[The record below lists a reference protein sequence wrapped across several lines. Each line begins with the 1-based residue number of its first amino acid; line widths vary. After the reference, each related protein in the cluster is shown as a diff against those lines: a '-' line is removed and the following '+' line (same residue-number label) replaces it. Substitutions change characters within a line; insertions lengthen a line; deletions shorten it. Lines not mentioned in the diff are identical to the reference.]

1 MGSFPLRVTGELGNP
16 VDVRRC
22 LFTATGAA
30 CNWVPFAPRF
40 AAARVPE
47 IPVGIVF
54 VVAERGLLDAAIF
67 GSPAPPLLR
76 ELVPFGVP
84 DARFLQIR

>member
-1 MGSFPLRVTGELGNP
+1 MAV
-16 VDVRRC
+16 
-22 LFTATGAA
+22 
-30 CNWVPFAPRF
+30 
-40 AAARVPE
+40 
-47 IPVGIVF
+47 

-84 DARFLQIR
+84 DARFLHVR

>member
-1 MGSFPLRVTGELGNP
+1 MGSFPLRVTGELGSP

-22 LFTATGAA
+22 RFTATVAG
-30 CNWVPFAPRF
+30 CEVPFGPRF
-40 AAARVPE
+40 AGAARTPE

-67 GSPAPPLLR
+67 GSPAPPPLR

-84 DARFLQIR
+84 DARFLRVP

>member
-22 LFTATGAA
+22 LFTAAVGA
-30 CNWVPFAPRF
+30 CKVPFAPRL
-40 AAARVPE
+40 AGPVRAE
-47 IPVGIVF
+47 IPVGIAF